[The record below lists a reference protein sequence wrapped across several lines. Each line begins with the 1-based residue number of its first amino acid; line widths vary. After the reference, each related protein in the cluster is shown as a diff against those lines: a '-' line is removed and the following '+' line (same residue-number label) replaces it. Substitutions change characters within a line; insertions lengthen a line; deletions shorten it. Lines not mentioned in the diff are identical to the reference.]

1 MGEIPSDLIKR
12 LTQLSDLNSFFKIIA
27 FNIMRWMELSTFT
40 MVSIGLVLAII
51 AFCIPKK
58 YAQGKF
64 GKYADYF
71 MGFGFI
77 FISMLGIMMFIVGYR
92 LDNIPLNDEQVTLL
106 NSIDNSEF
114 QDFLRANTLDYGS
127 NIKAVSKALKKFK
140 NSSASE

>member
-1 MGEIPSDLIKR
+1 MGEIPSDLIKQ

-64 GKYADYF
+64 GKYADYLVLF
-71 MGFGFI
+71 
-77 FISMLGIMMFIVGYR
+77 SY
-92 LDNIPLNDEQVTLL
+92 QCW
-106 NSIDNSEF
+106 
-114 QDFLRANTLDYGS
+114 
-127 NIKAVSKALKKFK
+127 AL
-140 NSSASE
+140 

>member
-1 MGEIPSDLIKR
+1 
-12 LTQLSDLNSFFKIIA
+12 
-27 FNIMRWMELSTFT
+27 MELFTFA

-77 FISMLGIMMFIVGYR
+77 VISMLGVMMFTVGYR
-92 LDNIPLNDEQVTLL
+92 LNWIPLNDEQVTLL
-106 NSIDNSEF
+106 NSIDSPKF
-114 QDFLRANTLDYGS
+114 QDLLRANTLDYGS
-127 NIKAVSKALKKFK
+127 NIKAVSTALKEFK
-140 NSSASE
+140 SSGTSE

>member
-1 MGEIPSDLIKR
+1 MSEIPSDLIKQ
-12 LTQLSDLNSFFKIIA
+12 LAQLSDLNSFFKIIA
-27 FNIMRWMELSTFT
+27 FNIIRWMELSTFA

-71 MGFGFI
+71 MGFGVI
-77 FISMLGIMMFIVGYR
+77 FISILGIMMFTVGYR

-106 NSIDNSEF
+106 NSIDNPKF
-114 QDFLRANTLDYGS
+114 QDFLRESTLDYGS

-140 NSSASE
+140 NNGASE